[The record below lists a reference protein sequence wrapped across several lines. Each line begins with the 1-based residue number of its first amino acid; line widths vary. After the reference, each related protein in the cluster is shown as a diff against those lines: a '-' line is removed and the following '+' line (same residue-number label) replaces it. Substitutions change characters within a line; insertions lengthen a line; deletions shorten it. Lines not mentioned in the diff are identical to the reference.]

1 MPADQKTATSVPADL
16 WSRPTGETRVVE
28 TGSAVLCLHGDRVY
42 KRKKPV
48 EPGLLDLRSRAA
60 RLAACRAEVELNR
73 WLASDVYL
81 GVADVL
87 GDGGEVCDHAVVL
100 RRMPTG
106 RRLSALVRHAD
117 RVDDQLRAVAR
128 TVAAFHERCGT
139 SEVIGRSGDAEAVAG
154 QWKET
159 LGGLEPFQGK
169 VIDADVVDEIGRL
182 ALRYLA
188 GRGPLLAER
197 RRAGRIRDGHGDLR
211 AENIHCLD
219 DGPRILNRV
228 ESDPRLRAGDVLGD
242 VAVLVMDL
250 ERLGSPEDAERLMRW
265 YRDFSA
271 QAHPPSL
278 EHFYIAYRAF
288 TEARV
293 TCLRYRRILAEAGAE
308 AGPGPGAEAG
318 ERARR
323 LADIAYRHLRRARV
337 RLVLVGGLPGTG
349 KSTLARRLADADDG
363 RLLLR
368 SDAVR
373 AELAADGHADPD
385 TPGSGPA
392 IPDRPAV
399 PADLGASFI
408 WPLSSEITART
419 YTVLLSRARRA
430 LERGETVIIDASW
443 SDGRHR
449 AAAARLARET
459 AAEFLELRCVTSPE
473 VAATRLT
480 RRDSASDPAGA
491 TSAVHRAMSS
501 WAEPWPT
508 ARVIQT
514 TVPVAEVFHA
524 AERCIA

>member
-1 MPADQKTATSVPADL
+1 MPADQKTTPPVPAAL
-16 WSRPTGETRVVE
+16 WSRPTGGTRVVE
-28 TGSAVLCLHGDRVY
+28 TASAVLCLHGDRVY
-42 KRKKPV
+42 KRRKPV
-48 EPGLLDLRSRAA
+48 DPEPLDARSRAA

-73 WLASDVYL
+73 RLAPDVYL

-87 GDGGEVCDHAVVL
+87 GADGAVCDHAVVL
-100 RRMPTG
+100 RRLPPG
-106 RRLSALVRHAD
+106 RRLATLVRRAD
-117 RVDDQLRAVAR
+117 HVDDHLRAVAR
-128 TVAAFHERCGT
+128 AVAAFHERCGT
-139 SEVIGRSGDAEAVAG
+139 SEMIGRRGDAEAVTER
-154 QWKET
+154 WKDAFS
-159 LGGLEPFQGK
+159 GLEPFQGK

-182 ALRYLA
+182 AQRYLA

-211 AENIHCLD
+211 ADNIHCLD
-219 DGPRILNRV
+219 DGPRILDRV
-228 ESDPRLRAGDVLGD
+228 ESDPWLRAGDVLGD
-242 VAVLVMDL
+242 IAVLAMDL
-250 ERLGSPEDAERLMRW
+250 EQLGSPEDAERLLRW
-265 YRDFSA
+265 YREYTTP
-271 QAHPPSL
+271 AHPPSL
-278 EHFYIAYRAF
+278 EHFYLAYRACV
-288 TEARV
+288 EAGA
-293 TCLRYRRILAEAGAE
+293 TCLRYRRILAESGAD

-318 ERARR
+318 EQARR

-349 KSTLARRLADADDG
+349 KSTLARRLADAADG

-373 AELAADGHADPD
+373 AELAADGHADPNG
-385 TPGSGPA
+385 PGGGPV

-399 PADLGASFI
+399 PADLGASFV

-419 YTVLLSRARRA
+419 YTVLLARAHRA

-473 VAATRLT
+473 VAAARLT